1 MWEKVLH
8 PFAVA
13 IAWVWVK
20 IHDLLVLV
28 GMPAGSGVAWVLS
41 IVLLTIVVRLLI
53 IPLFLRQVRSSRG
66 MQAVQ
71 PEMLKIQA
79 KYKGKTD
86 TVSRQKM
93 AEETQALY
101 KKYGTSPFA
110 SCLPLL
116 VQMPVL
122 FALYRAIF
130 AIKPLVEGTYTIG
143 GTPYSALGPIDQAMA
158 KQIDDSTVLGVR
170 LSHTIGSGDGTLG
183 LIAFIVMI
191 VVMVVLQFLSIRMSM
206 TKNMPPQSDPNN
218 PMVRSQKMMMYMM
231 PAMFIFSG
239 LFFQMGLLVY
249 MVTTTL
255 WSWGQQ
261 LWTIKVMP
269 TPGSPAYFE
278 LVGKREEKY
287 KEWAKPFFADYDSER
302 AQLASNEDAVADLD
316 SRTLEAVQ
324 KMAKPQRVA
333 SDFPESMGE
342 ADRVAIYRNLASQ
355 EWTTL
360 PDEQWMRGVKR
371 ATEKANDRKAQAST
385 REQPRR
391 MTKEQRRRA
400 AEREAEEQREA
411 EERSQRRARQQS
423 GPSLTPEE
431 IERRRQQRQSE
442 RRQQARKKKGK

>member
-28 GMPAGSGVAWVLS
+28 GLPSGSGVAWVLS

-130 AIKPLVEGTYTIG
+130 AIKPLTAGTYTIG
-143 GTPYSALGPIDQAMA
+143 GNHLAALGPIDQAMA

-170 LSHTIGSGDGTLG
+170 LSHTIASGDGTVG
-183 LIAFIVMI
+183 IVAFVVMI
-191 VVMVVLQFLSIRMSM
+191 IFMVVMQFLSIRMSM
-206 TKNMPPQSDPNN
+206 LKNMPPQSDPNN

-261 LWTIKVMP
+261 LWTLKVMP

-302 AQLASNEDAVADLD
+302 QALSENEDAVADLN
-316 SRTLEAVQ
+316 SRTLDAAQ

-333 SDFPESMGE
+333 ADFPESMSDG
-342 ADRVAIYRNLASQ
+342 DKVTIYRNLASQ

-371 ATEKANDRKAQAST
+371 ATEKANDRKAQATT
-385 REQPRR
+385 REQPKR
-391 MTKEQRRRA
+391 MTKDQRRRV
-400 AEREAEEQREA
+400 AEREAEE
-411 EERSQRRARQQS
+411 ERAAQRRAERKAKDDAT
-423 GPSLTPEE
+423 PALTPEE
-431 IERRRQQRQSE
+431 IERRRQE
-442 RRQQARKKKGK
+442 RRAARRTQTKKKRGH